1 MEFGTGGCFDVKV
14 KAAFS
19 VKYKLKKILFIT
31 SKAIEI
37 YSN

>member
-1 MEFGTGGCFDVKV
+1 MESGSGGCFDVKV

-19 VKYKLKKILFIT
+19 VKYKLKKIPSIT